1 MFQKIQNYPV
11 YGLHDEQTLRQFLDV
26 MNRAEYGALMADG
39 HLGYVMPIGGV
50 AAYSNKVSPVGVGFD
65 IGCGN
70 LAVRLDILKKDLNV
84 DLLLDRIEK
93 YISFGIGQ
101 TNPDAPRNHPI
112 FDHDDWKAYEP
123 DSLRADLKKLARD
136 QLGTVGAGN
145 HYVDIFSDELDR
157 IWIGVHF
164 GSRGLGHKTATGFIN
179 LSQDR
184 PWNIRAIEKEVLL
197 DLDSDLGERY
207 YRAMRLCGAYAR
219 AGREWVCD
227 YVAEL
232 AGADI
237 VERVHNHHNFAWK
250 EKHTRAELLRHA
262 GNGQNTDADP
272 KSGDWPGVNTGPGAD
287 TRLDIDARPDPHDKS
302 SSESKNLREYIVVR
316 KGATPA
322 FPGQVSFVGGSMG
335 DPSVI
340 LEGIDS
346 PESRS
351 ALYSTIHG
359 AGRVMSRTRAAGKY
373 KGRGKKRKQVKSG
386 EVTPKMMKEW
396 LDKKGV
402 KLRGGGLDESPH
414 VYRRLT
420 EVLNAHQNTIKIRH
434 WLQPLGVVMAGP
446 DIYDPFRD

>member
-1 MFQKIQNYPV
+1 MFQKIEGYPI
-11 YGLHDEQTLRQFLDV
+11 YGDHEEQTIRQFLDV
-26 MNRAEYGALMADG
+26 MSRAEYGALMADG

-50 AAYSNKVSPVGVGFD
+50 AAYRNKVSPVGVGFD

-70 LAVRLDILKKDLNV
+70 MAVRLDMQKKDLNL

-101 TNPDAPRNHPI
+101 TNPDAPRDHPI
-112 FDHDDWKAYEP
+112 FDSDDWEAYEP
-123 DSLRADLKKLARD
+123 ASLRAELKKLGRD

-145 HYVDIFSDELDR
+145 HYVDIFADEQDR
-157 IWIGVHF
+157 IWVGVHF

-184 PWNIRAIEKEVLL
+184 PWNIRAVEKEVLL
-197 DLDSDLGERY
+197 DIDSNLGERY
-207 YRAMRLCGAYAR
+207 YRAMRLCGAYAW
-219 AGREWVCD
+219 AGREWVCE
-227 YVAEL
+227 YAAKL
-232 AGADI
+232 AGAEI
-237 VERVHNHHNFAWK
+237 VERVHNHHNYAWK
-250 EKHTRAELLRHA
+250 EQHPDPGSLKQHLP
-262 GNGQNTDADP
+262 GNGADAEDEQKKGTDGGTI
-272 KSGDWPGVNTGPGAD
+272 KSRKT
-287 TRLDIDARPDPHDKS
+287 TLHDY
-302 SSESKNLREYIVVR
+302 LVIR

-322 FPGQVSFVGGSMG
+322 FPGQRSFVGGSMG

-340 LEGIDS
+340 LEGVDS
-346 PESRS
+346 PESKR

-373 KGRGKKRKQVKSG
+373 RGRGKKRKQVRAG
-386 EVTPKMMKEW
+386 EVTPKMMQEW
-396 LDKKGV
+396 IKKKGV

-420 EVLNAHQNTIKIRH
+420 DVLNSHQNTIEIRH

-446 DIYDPFRD
+446 DIFDPFMD

>member
-1 MFQKIQNYPV
+1 MFQKIEGYPV
-11 YGLHDEQTLRQFLDV
+11 YGHHDEQTIRQFLDV
-26 MNRAEYGALMADG
+26 MSRAEYGALMADG

-50 AAYSNKVSPVGVGFD
+50 AAYRNKLSPVGVGFD

-70 LAVRLDILKKDLNV
+70 MAVRLDIQKKDLHL

-101 TNPDAPRNHPI
+101 TNPEAPRDHPI
-112 FDHDDWKAYEP
+112 FDSDDWDAYEP
-123 DSLRADLKKLARD
+123 ASLRAELMKLGRD

-145 HYVDIFSDELDR
+145 HYVDIFADEQDR
-157 IWIGVHF
+157 IWVGAHF

-184 PWNIRAIEKEVLL
+184 PWNVRAIEKEVLL
-197 DLDSDLGERY
+197 DIDSDLGERY
-207 YRAMRLCGAYAR
+207 YRAMRLCGAYAW
-219 AGREWVCD
+219 AGREWVCE
-227 YVAEL
+227 YVAKLTDTE
-232 AGADI
+232 I
-237 VERVHNHHNFAWK
+237 VERVHNHHNYAWK
-250 EKHTRAELLRHA
+250 EQHMDAKLLKEGRK
-262 GNGQNTDADP
+262 T
-272 KSGDWPGVNTGPGAD
+272 V
-287 TRLDIDARPDPHDKS
+287 
-302 SSESKNLREYIVVR
+302 LRDYLVVR

-322 FPGQVSFVGGSMG
+322 FPGQLSFVGGSMG

-340 LEGIDS
+340 LEGVDS
-346 PESRS
+346 SDSKR

-373 KGRGKKRKQVKSG
+373 RGRGKKRKQIRAG
-386 EVTPKMMKEW
+386 EVTPGMMQEW
-396 LDKKGV
+396 LKKKGV

-420 EVLNAHQNTIKIRH
+420 DVLNAHQETIKVCH

-446 DIYDPFRD
+446 DIFDPYRD

>member
-1 MFQKIQNYPV
+1 MLQHIEGYPV
-11 YGLHDEQTLRQFLDV
+11 YGIHDDQTIRQFMDV
-26 MNRAEYGALMADG
+26 MSRAEYGALMADG

-50 AAYSNKVSPVGVGFD
+50 AAYRNKVSPVGVGFD

-70 LAVRLDILKKDLNV
+70 LAVRLDMPKKELKLDQLLN
-84 DLLLDRIEK
+84 RIEK
-93 YISFGIGQ
+93 QISFGIGQ
-101 TNPDAPRNHPI
+101 TNPEAPRNHAV
-112 FDHDDWKAYEP
+112 FDSDDWEAYEP
-123 DSLRADLKKLARD
+123 ASLRAELKKLGRD

-145 HYVDIFSDELDR
+145 HYVDVFSDEQDR

-184 PWNIRAIEKEVLL
+184 PWNVRAVEKEVLL
-197 DLDSDLGERY
+197 DLESDLGDRY
-207 YRAMRLCGAYAR
+207 YRAMRLCGEYAR

-227 YVAEL
+227 YVAKL
-232 AGADI
+232 AGAKI

-250 EKHTRAELLRHA
+250 EQHLA
-262 GNGQNTDADP
+262 
-272 KSGDWPGVNTGPGAD
+272 
-287 TRLDIDARPDPHDKS
+287 S
-302 SSESKNLREYIVVR
+302 SLSKNMGLQDEKGRAGLSHGEETRGRSGESRNGSLKGQGKSTPGSHKPVLRDVIVIR

-322 FPGQVSFVGGSMG
+322 FPGQLSFVGGSMG

-346 PESRS
+346 AESRS
-351 ALYSTIHG
+351 TLYSTVHG

-373 KGRGKKRKQVKSG
+373 RGRGKKRKQIRAG
-386 EVTPKMMKEW
+386 EVTPKMMQEW
-396 LDKKGV
+396 LRKKNV

-414 VYRRLT
+414 AYRRLT
-420 EVLNAHQNTIKIRH
+420 EVLNCHQNTITIRH

-446 DIYDPFRD
+446 DVFDPFRD

>member
-1 MFQKIQNYPV
+1 MLQHIEGYPV
-11 YGLHDEQTLRQFLDV
+11 YGNHEEQTIRQFMDV

-50 AAYSNKVSPVGVGFD
+50 AAYRNKVSAVGVGFD

-70 LAVRLDILKKDLNV
+70 LAVRLDMHKRDLKL

-101 TNPDAPRNHPI
+101 TNPDAPRDHPI
-112 FDHDDWKAYEP
+112 FDSDDWDAYEP
-123 DSLRADLKKLARD
+123 ASLRADLRKLARE

-145 HYVDIFSDELDR
+145 HYVDIFSDEQDR
-157 IWIGVHF
+157 IWVGVHF
-164 GSRGLGHKTATGFIN
+164 GSRGLGHKTASGFIN

-184 PWNIRAIEKEVLL
+184 PWGVRAVEKEVLL

-207 YRAMRLCGAYAR
+207 YRAMRLCGAYAW

-227 YVAEL
+227 YVAKL
-232 AGADI
+232 AGAEI
-237 VERVHNHHNFAWK
+237 VERVHNHHNYAWK
-250 EKHTRAELLRHA
+250 EQHHDA
-262 GNGQNTDADP
+262 GTL
-272 KSGDWPGVNTGPGAD
+272 KSQAND
-287 TRLDIDARPDPHDKS
+287 TRKS
-302 SSESKNLREYIVVR
+302 HKPILRDYVVIR

-322 FPGQVSFVGGSMG
+322 FPGQLSFVGGSMG

-340 LEGIDS
+340 LEGVDS
-346 PESRS
+346 QESRS

-359 AGRVMSRTRAAGKY
+359 AGRVMSRTKAAGKY
-373 KGRGKKRKQVKSG
+373 RGRGKKRKQIRAG
-386 EVTPKMMKEW
+386 EVTPKMMQEW
-396 LDKKGV
+396 LRKKNV

-420 EVLNAHQNTIKIRH
+420 EVLNSHQNTIKIRH

-446 DIYDPFRD
+446 DVFDPFID

>member
-1 MFQKIQNYPV
+1 MLQHIEGYPV
-11 YGLHDEQTLRQFLDV
+11 YGNHEDQTIRQFLDV
-26 MNRAEYGALMADG
+26 VNRAEYGALMADG

-50 AAYSNKVSPVGVGFD
+50 AAYRNKVSAVGVGFD

-70 LAVRLDILKKDLNV
+70 LAVRLDMKKKELKL

-93 YISFGIGQ
+93 QISFGIGQ
-101 TNPDAPRNHPI
+101 TNPDAPRDHPI
-112 FDHDDWKAYEP
+112 FESDKWDAYEP
-123 DSLRADLKKLARD
+123 ASLRADLRKLARE

-145 HYVDIFSDELDR
+145 HYVDIFADEQDR
-157 IWIGVHF
+157 IWVGVHF

-184 PWNIRAIEKEVLL
+184 PWNIRAVEKEVLL

-207 YRAMRLCGAYAR
+207 YRAMQLCGAYAR

-227 YVAEL
+227 YVAKL
-232 AGADI
+232 AGAEI
-237 VERVHNHHNFAWK
+237 VERVHNHHNYAWK
-250 EKHTRAELLRHA
+250 EQHHDAGTLKSRTNGTSGSHKPILR
-262 GNGQNTDADP
+262 D
-272 KSGDWPGVNTGPGAD
+272 
-287 TRLDIDARPDPHDKS
+287 
-302 SSESKNLREYIVVR
+302 YIVIR

-322 FPGQVSFVGGSMG
+322 FPGQLSFVGGSMG

-340 LEGIDS
+340 LEGVDS

-359 AGRVMSRTRAAGKY
+359 AGRVMSRTKAAGKY
-373 KGRGKKRKQVKSG
+373 RGRGKKRKQIRAG
-386 EVTPKMMKEW
+386 EVTPKMMQEW
-396 LDKKGV
+396 LRKKNV

-420 EVLNAHQNTIKIRH
+420 EVLNAHQNTIRIRH

-446 DIYDPFRD
+446 DVFDPFID

>member
-1 MFQKIQNYPV
+1 MLQHIEGYPV
-11 YGLHDEQTLRQFLDV
+11 YGNHEEQTILQFMDV

-50 AAYSNKVSPVGVGFD
+50 AAYRNKVSAVGVGFD

-70 LAVRLDILKKDLNV
+70 LAVRLDMHKRDLKL

-101 TNPDAPRNHPI
+101 TNPDAPRDHPI
-112 FDHDDWKAYEP
+112 FDSNDWDAYEP
-123 DSLRADLKKLARD
+123 ASLRADLRKLARE

-145 HYVDIFSDELDR
+145 HYVDIFSDEQDR
-157 IWIGVHF
+157 IWVGVHF
-164 GSRGLGHKTATGFIN
+164 GSRGLGHKTASGFIN

-184 PWNIRAIEKEVLL
+184 PWGVRAVEKEVLL

-207 YRAMRLCGAYAR
+207 YRAMRLCGAYAW

-227 YVAEL
+227 YVAKL
-232 AGADI
+232 AGAEI
-237 VERVHNHHNFAWK
+237 VERVHNHHNYAWK
-250 EKHTRAELLRHA
+250 EQHHDA
-262 GNGQNTDADP
+262 GTL
-272 KSGDWPGVNTGPGAD
+272 KSQAND
-287 TRLDIDARPDPHDKS
+287 TRKS
-302 SSESKNLREYIVVR
+302 HKPILRDYVVIR

-322 FPGQVSFVGGSMG
+322 FPGQLSFVGGSMG

-340 LEGIDS
+340 LEGVDS
-346 PESRS
+346 QESRS

-359 AGRVMSRTRAAGKY
+359 AGRVMSRTKAAGKY
-373 KGRGKKRKQVKSG
+373 RGRGKKRKQIRAG
-386 EVTPKMMKEW
+386 EVTPKMMQEW
-396 LDKKGV
+396 LRKKNV

-420 EVLNAHQNTIKIRH
+420 EVLNSHQNTIKIRH

-446 DIYDPFRD
+446 DVFDPFID